1 MPYKI
6 IGNKVMHQKGGH
18 WSTKQTCK
26 THANAVK
33 AVRLL
38 QGVEHGMKVRKRG

>member
-6 IGNKVMHQKGGH
+6 IGNKVMHKKGGK
-18 WSTKQTCK
+18 WTVKQTCK
-26 THANAVK
+26 SHANAVK

-38 QGVEHGMKVRKRG
+38 QGIEHGMKPRKK